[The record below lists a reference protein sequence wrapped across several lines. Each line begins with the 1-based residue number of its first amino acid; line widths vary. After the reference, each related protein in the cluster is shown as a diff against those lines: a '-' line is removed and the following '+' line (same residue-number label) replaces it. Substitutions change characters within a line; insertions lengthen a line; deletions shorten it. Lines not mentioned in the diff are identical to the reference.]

1 MEITTNKQY
10 KTLGNA
16 IRESVFRAKEAPT
29 MLPDETIE
37 KLGLGEDDILV
48 IKDIEE
54 LDEAKKRK
62 LNQKQIMKVLD
73 HLDDMKYSN
82 EKDDLW
88 QLTKSLKAIDG
99 KVNFNVAKT
108 IKVLT
113 SAVNALKQLEKDSDK
128 EFRRLDVLLDDDT
141 SASNS
146 VAFKGSY

>member
-1 MEITTNKQY
+1 M
-10 KTLGNA
+10 
-16 IRESVFRAKEAPT
+16 
-29 MLPDETIE
+29 
-37 KLGLGEDDILV
+37 
-48 IKDIEE
+48 
-54 LDEAKKRK
+54 RK

-82 EKDDLW
+82 EKADLW
-88 QLTKSLKAIDG
+88 QLTKSLKVIDG